1 MLQVS
6 TSSYYAYHNGQ
17 TYRPS
22 DHKTTLLKEVKSI
35 FDFHKR
41 RYGSRRIHSE
51 LQDKGYDVGR
61 HQVRSLM
68 RAQQLVAIQP
78 KSFIP
83 RTTQSDPSLCRSP
96 NMLLS
101 EDNLPTAPD
110 EVLVGDI
117 TYLPSIAEGID
128 EWLYLAIWMDLFTRK
143 IVGWHVDE
151 HMEDLLVLTALKK
164 VIYNRSPEARLIVHS
179 DGGGQYG
186 SKNFRK
192 LLRRNQFRQSMTR
205 KDNHYDNAFAESL
218 FSRFKAEVLSEGIFW
233 GLENARLRCFEFI
246 DGYYNTIRKHSSLDY
261 LSPSQFEEQYWMD
274 FLYRNRQR

>member
-192 LLRRNQFRQSMTR
+192 LLSWTLLLLKNKKSRKLCYFRVSEPS
-205 KDNHYDNAFAESL
+205 KDATITFRI
-218 FSRFKAEVLSEGIFW
+218 SRHNIVFFICISQ
-233 GLENARLRCFEFI
+233 RCMAKSSF
-246 DGYYNTIRKHSSLDY
+246 TINRSYY
-261 LSPSQFEEQYWMD
+261 LS
-274 FLYRNRQR
+274 RQ